1 MMIIHSTRDV
11 MTTPKNSNFNS
22 FFFDPTTLFS
32 LWILGIPF
40 LNYSSGDAFE
50 FSKLRETVSLVCHDG
65 FWKVFKHWKN
75 LIYIRTDS

>member
-1 MMIIHSTRDV
+1 MVIIHSTRDV

-40 LNYSSGDAFE
+40 LNYSSGHAFE

-65 FWKVFKHWKN
+65 FGKCSSTGK
-75 LIYIRTDS
+75 I